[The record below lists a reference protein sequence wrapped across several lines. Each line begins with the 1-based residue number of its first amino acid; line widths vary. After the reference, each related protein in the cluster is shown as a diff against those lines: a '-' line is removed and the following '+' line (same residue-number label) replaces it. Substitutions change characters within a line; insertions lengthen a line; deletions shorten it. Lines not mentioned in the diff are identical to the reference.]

1 MSEFEGKIIVLTSP
15 SGGGKT
21 TVVHH
26 LMRQYPNLGFS
37 VSVTT
42 RAIRPDETEGVDY
55 YYVSPERF
63 QELIAENAFVEH
75 EMVYPGQFYG
85 TLKSEVERIWSQQQH
100 VLFDIDV
107 KGAVSIKKMY
117 GEQSIIIFIKPPS
130 FEILKERLMR
140 RKSESAESIEKRLK
154 KAELE
159 LQYEHVF
166 DYILINDEL
175 DVTCKEAEL
184 VVERFFGCD

>member
-26 LMRQYPNLGFS
+26 LMRQYSNLGFS

-63 QELIAENAFVEH
+63 QELITEGAFVEH
-75 EMVYPGQFYG
+75 EMVYPGQYYG
-85 TLKSEVERIWSQQQH
+85 TLRSEVERIWAQQQH

>member
-26 LMRQYPNLGFS
+26 LMRQYSNLGFS

-63 QELIAENAFVEH
+63 QELITEGAFVEH
-75 EMVYPGQFYG
+75 EMVYPGQYYG
-85 TLKSEVERIWSQQQH
+85 TLRSEVERIWAQQQH

-154 KAELE
+154 NAELE

-184 VVERFFGCD
+184 VVERFFSCE

>member
-63 QELIAENAFVEH
+63 QELITEGAFVEH
-75 EMVYPGQFYG
+75 EMVYPGQYYG
-85 TLKSEVERIWSQQQH
+85 TLRSEVERIWAQQQH

-184 VVERFFGCD
+184 VVERFFSCE

>member
-26 LMRQYPNLGFS
+26 LMRQYPNLDFS

-63 QELIAENAFVEH
+63 QELITEGAFVEH
-75 EMVYPGQFYG
+75 EMVYPGQYYG
-85 TLKSEVERIWSQQQH
+85 TLRSEVERIWAQQQH

-184 VVERFFGCD
+184 VVERFFSCE

>member
-26 LMRQYPNLGFS
+26 LMSQYSNLGFS

-63 QELIAENAFVEH
+63 QELITEGAFVEH
-75 EMVYPGQFYG
+75 EMVYPGQYYG
-85 TLKSEVERIWSQQQH
+85 TLRSEVERIWAQQQH

-184 VVERFFGCD
+184 VVERFFSCE

>member
-26 LMRQYPNLGFS
+26 LMRQYSNLGFS

-63 QELIAENAFVEH
+63 QELITEGAFVEH
-75 EMVYPGQFYG
+75 EMVYPGQYYG
-85 TLKSEVERIWSQQQH
+85 TLRSEVERIWAQQQH

-184 VVERFFGCD
+184 VVERFFSCE